1 MNKTLPSEHVQLP
14 GLFLF
19 NDLAIVSVGLY
30 IAIVGFRGKASRIL
44 AIGCGLKF
52 LSVTPRLF
60 LGGQLALHS
69 GALPVALS
77 PQTAVYLS
85 ILILQSV
92 TSGLIILGMAKLV
105 VHKHQQVLQSLDQT
119 MEQLRAANLELD
131 HLTGIDPLTNVANRR
146 FLKRHLAV
154 EWRRVMRSVHDTIS
168 LLAIDVDR
176 FKMLNDTYG
185 HPAGDA
191 CLKMLA
197 LILKEIFRREEDLVA
212 RVGGDEFVVLITGI
226 DAHSVRGLAER
237 ARVQMELSENHCTLS
252 IGCVTVKPTLELN
265 PDMLLNAADQA
276 LYRAKENGRNQV
288 FCLPL
293 LADKQK
299 VPLSP

>member
-1 MNKTLPSEHVQLP
+1 M
-14 GLFLF
+14 
-19 NDLAIVSVGLY
+19 
-30 IAIVGFRGKASRIL
+30 
-44 AIGCGLKF
+44 
-52 LSVTPRLF
+52 
-60 LGGQLALHS
+60 HS